1 MLDTS
6 RQIKTSQ
13 HSYSFNYNSIAQLLL
28 RPCFGDHYPGKESNR
43 WLKLVTLVE
52 GCTPT
57 GVTPTVQSGAKQC
70 KVQSGNWHRLAKPFL
85 AELVSLHPPPPTPP
99 ALQFSSGYLTL
110 IMPVCSWWEEGR
122 LIFSN
127 EGTVVWMEGP
137 SVDKFMSPCPCAGC
151 RFYIFNGS
159 I

>member
-13 HSYSFNYNSIAQLLL
+13 HFYSFNYNSIAQLLL

-43 WLKLVTLVE
+43 WLKLVHCIVTLVE

-57 GVTPTVQSGAKQC
+57 GVTPTVQSGAKHC
-70 KVQSGNWHRLAKPFL
+70 KVGTDTDWRNLFWPNSCPCTLPL
-85 AELVSLHPPPPTPP
+85 PLLLH
-99 ALQFSSGYLTL
+99 FSFHQDIS
-110 IMPVCSWWEEGR
+110 PWSCQCAPDERR

-127 EGTVVWMEGP
+127 GGTVVWMEGP